1 MIQKNTLKPTSTT
14 NSNEQQRRS
23 NTDHKTS
30 MFNEAANRL
39 RSLTTRIDV
48 QEGTTNHRRQATEL
62 NILRHDRQTRQK
74 EQTKEKQ
81 SRKVI
86 LKVITERNVEF
97 EPEENET
104 DSEQS
109 SNYIIEQQREI
120 VEVTDYAQVKCAN
133 IKVYKKVYRRC
144 QKALQQNT
152 SHF

>member
-1 MIQKNTLKPTSTT
+1 M
-14 NSNEQQRRS
+14 
-23 NTDHKTS
+23 
-30 MFNEAANRL
+30 
-39 RSLTTRIDV
+39 
-48 QEGTTNHRRQATEL
+48 
-62 NILRHDRQTRQK
+62 
-74 EQTKEKQ
+74 
-81 SRKVI
+81 
-86 LKVITERNVEF
+86 EF

-152 SHF
+152 SHFWDSISILLILPSQFFPVWAPNQSNSIQK